1 MEQGQMDMAIL
12 RVGSVTMVSRRGRED
27 VTAVLV
33 ISWQADRQGKAGREK
48 PGQSWG
54 QKIIQSPNMSIA
66 CACLREYFVVEDS
79 AFEK

>member
-1 MEQGQMDMAIL
+1 MEQGRMDMAIL

-48 PGQSWG
+48 PGQAWG

-66 CACLREYFVVEDS
+66 CACMREYFVV
-79 AFEK
+79 

>member
-1 MEQGQMDMAIL
+1 MEQGRMDMAIL

-48 PGQSWG
+48 PGQAWV
-54 QKIIQSPNMSIA
+54 
-66 CACLREYFVVEDS
+66 RR
-79 AFEK
+79 

>member
-1 MEQGQMDMAIL
+1 MLDGCVCVFDGVKIMEQGQMDMAIL

-48 PGQSWG
+48 PGQAWV
-54 QKIIQSPNMSIA
+54 
-66 CACLREYFVVEDS
+66 RR
-79 AFEK
+79 